1 MMIECPRC
9 KGDTSGLSVCSRCKG
24 RGKIAQR
31 VVSSAPRDAVFFRGA
46 LINSKRKETK
56 DEI

>member
-1 MMIECPRC
+1 MIECQRC
-9 KGDTSGLSVCSRCKG
+9 KGENSFNVCSHCKG
-24 RGKIAQR
+24 HGKIAQR

-46 LINSKRKETK
+46 LINPKRKETK